1 MKILKF
7 GGKSLSNGEG
17 LEKSLPI
24 IRKHFKEGPVVL
36 VASAR
41 GKATDELEDLLEK
54 AAKGRSYFA
63 PLSTFF
69 KEQAQPAPQLNLQA
83 ERKRLEELL
92 QGVQLLGEYSPRI
105 KAEVLAYGELIAVKT
120 LSHIFALEGIKAQ
133 AIDARNLLETFEE
146 DDDSYINWNVSKRK
160 VTDYFENYDFTTLP
174 IVTGFISRDSKGNT
188 SNLGRNGSNYTATL
202 LANFLDA
209 SEVLNYTNVNG
220 VYSAN
225 PTVVKGA
232 RIIPELTYREA
243 NELANFGTNV
253 LHAKTIVPLIE
264 KEIPFRILNSF
275 DATKPGTVVNAV
287 GKGQG
292 KGIKA
297 VSYIENVALVSIE
310 GGGLLGK
317 VGIDARIFTALSHL
331 QISVRNI
338 SQASSER
345 GVGFV
350 IDKSDISKAKQALHK
365 EFKKELL
372 NQDITKIDFNED
384 VAVISII
391 GRHNYSLEK
400 AIEGLRKNAIWLYLI
415 NNTINGEHISLVVSG
430 KNLKKAVN
438 VVHNQVFGAVK
449 KLNVVALGKG
459 TVGKAFIE
467 QVLSSR
473 DKIKARKNLDIRIVA
488 VADSKKLLF
497 QPNGIKEDW
506 ANKLNQ
512 SEYANSLPVLFQ
524 LLEENHLENVVII
537 DNTASES
544 VTANYPL
551 FADFGADIIASNK
564 IANTIDYTF
573 YAELRKK
580 LRQKSKDFLY
590 ETNVGAGLP
599 LLDTIKQLHL
609 SGDKIRK
616 IRGIFSGSLSY
627 IFNNY
632 SVSPL
637 NFSDILKEAIQKG
650 YTEPDP
656 RIDLSGKDVARKVLI
671 LAREL
676 DYQKE
681 LSDVHIESLIPSEF
695 NEEWSV
701 AEFLAQEKQLDKHY
715 ENIKK
720 TLSAD
725 EALRYVGEFSEDGQ
739 LTVQLI
745 KVSKQSPLGNLSGA
759 DSIFEIY
766 TETYGE
772 KPMVIQG
779 AGAGAGVTA
788 RGVYSDLLRI
798 GNKL

>member
-7 GGKSLSNGEG
+7 GGKSLGNGEG
-17 LEKSLPI
+17 LEKSLAI
-24 IRKHFKEGPVVL
+24 IRKHYKEGTILL

-41 GKATDELEDLLEK
+41 GKATDELEDILDK
-54 AAKGRSYFA
+54 AAKGRNYFGA
-63 PLSTFF
+63 LSAFF
-69 KEQAQPAPQLNLQA
+69 KTQSLPAPELQLTQ
-83 ERKRLEELL
+83 ERKRLEDLL
-92 QGVQLLGEYSPRI
+92 HGVQLLGEYSPRI

-120 LSHIFALEGIKAQ
+120 LAHLFALEGITAQ
-133 AIDARNLLETFEE
+133 PIDARNLLETYEE
-146 DDDSYINWNVSKRK
+146 DGDHYIHWNISKRK
-160 VTDYFENYDFTTLP
+160 VEDYFQQYDFTILP

-202 LANFLDA
+202 LANFLNA
-209 SEVLNYTNVNG
+209 KEVLNYTNVNG

-225 PTVVKGA
+225 PTIVKSA

-275 DATKPGTVVNAV
+275 DASKPGTVVNAV
-287 GKGQG
+287 GKGHG

-297 VSYIENVALVSIE
+297 VSFIENVALVSIE

-317 VGIDARIFTALSHL
+317 VGIDARIFTALSQV

-350 IDKSDISKAKQALHK
+350 IDKNDISKAKQVLSK
-365 EFKKELL
+365 EFKKELS
-372 NQDITKIDFNED
+372 NNDITNIEFNED

-391 GRHNYSLEK
+391 GRHNFSLEK
-400 AIEGLRKNAIWLYLI
+400 AIEGLRKNSIWLYLI
-415 NNTINGEHISLVVSG
+415 NNTINGEHISLVISA

-449 KLNVVALGKG
+449 KLNVVAIGKG
-459 TVGKAFIE
+459 TVGKAFIN
-467 QVLSSR
+467 QVLVSR
-473 DKIKARKNLDIRIVA
+473 EQIKTRKNLDIRIVA
-488 VADSKKLLF
+488 VLDSNKLLF
-497 QPNGIKEDW
+497 QAGGIKDDW
-506 ANKLNQ
+506 LEKL
-512 SEYANSLPVLFQ
+512 ANSPLSSDIHQ
-524 LLEENHLENVVII
+524 LLQILEDNHLENVVII
-537 DNTASES
+537 DNTASE
-544 VTANYPL
+544 TITQFYPT
-551 FADFGADIIASNK
+551 FAEFGADIIASNK

-573 YAELRKK
+573 YQELRHK
-580 LRQKSKDFLY
+580 LRKKSKDFLY

-599 LLDTIKQLHL
+599 LLDTLKQLHL
-609 SGDKIRK
+609 SGDKIKK
-616 IRGIFSGSLSY
+616 IRGIFSGSLSF
-627 IFNNY
+627 IFNTFSSTDVSFS
-632 SVSPL
+632 SVL
-637 NFSDILKEAIQKG
+637 IEAIQRG

-676 DYQKE
+676 DFKKE
-681 LSDVHIESLIPSEF
+681 LSDVHIHSLIPSSF
-695 NEEWSV
+695 NDQWTV
-701 AEFLAQEKQLDKHY
+701 DEFLQQNKLLDEHYTKQKQALAK
-715 ENIKK
+715 
-720 TLSAD
+720 D
-725 EALRYVGEFSEDGQ
+725 EVLRYVGE
-739 LTVQLI
+739 LTESGELVVQLI
-745 KVSKQSPLGNLSGA
+745 PVKKQSPLGNLSGA

-766 TETYGE
+766 TETYGD

>member
-69 KEQAQPAPQLNLQA
+69 KEQAQPAPQLNLQT

-225 PTVVKGA
+225 PTVVKSA
-232 RIIPELTYREA
+232 RVIPELTYREA

-275 DATKPGTVVNAV
+275 DATKSGTLVNAI

-317 VGIDARIFTALSHL
+317 VGIDARIFTALSQV

-350 IDKSDISKAKQALHK
+350 IDKSELAKAKQALYK
-365 EFKKELL
+365 EFKKELS
-372 NQDITKIDFNED
+372 NHDITKIEFNED

-400 AIEGLRKNAIWLYLI
+400 AIEGLRKNSVWLYLI
-415 NNTINGEHISLVVSG
+415 NNTINGEHISLVIAA

-459 TVGKAFIE
+459 NVGQAFIE
-467 QVLSSR
+467 QVLLSR
-473 DKIKARKNLDIRIVA
+473 EQIKARKNLDIRIVA
-488 VADSKKLLF
+488 VVDSKKFLF
-497 QPNGIKEDW
+497 QPSGIKEDW
-506 ANKLNQ
+506 LTKLNQ
-512 SEYANSLPVLFQ
+512 SSHTSDLNEVLH
-524 LLEENHLENVVII
+524 LIAENHLENVVII
-537 DNTASES
+537 DNTASSEI
-544 VTANYPL
+544 TNNYPL
-551 FADFGADIIASNK
+551 FAEFGADIIASNK
-564 IANTIDYTF
+564 IANTIDYSF
-573 YAELRKK
+573 YQELRKK
-580 LRQKSKDFLY
+580 LRQKSKEFLY

-599 LLDTIKQLHL
+599 LLDTLKQLHL
-609 SGDKIRK
+609 SGDKIKK
-616 IRGIFSGSLSY
+616 IRGIFSGSLSF
-627 IFNNY
+627 IFNNF
-632 SVSPL
+632 STTDVS
-637 NFSDILKEAIQKG
+637 FSTILKEAIDKG

-681 LSDVHIESLIPSEF
+681 LSDVKIDSLIPDSFDEK
-695 NEEWSV
+695 WSV
-701 AEFLAQEKQLDKHY
+701 AQFLEQEKALDAHY
-715 ENIKK
+715 AAIKNSLK
-720 TLSAD
+720 PD
-725 EALRYVGEFSEDGQ
+725 EVLRYVGEFTEDGE
-739 LTVQLI
+739 LLVQLI
-745 KVSKQSPLGNLSGA
+745 KAKIQSPLGNLSGA

-766 TETYGE
+766 TETYGDN
-772 KPMVIQG
+772 PMVIQG